1 MQLQRKI
8 LKLMLLLISANILSE
23 KVKSFSLNFH
33 IPMQELLLNL
43 HRRLLTMMH
52 LDLKVSPVLS
62 SLF

>member
-23 KVKSFSLNFH
+23 KVKSFSLNFR
-33 IPMQELLLNL
+33 IPMLELLLNL
-43 HRRLLTMMH
+43 HRLSLTMMH

-62 SLF
+62 PLF